1 MLSMTDVTVS
11 VPDGASRRVL
21 LDGASLQVAAG
32 EIVAMTGA
40 SGSGK
45 STLVAVAGLLR
56 TPESGVVT
64 VGGQDVAGLPAR
76 KLARI
81 RGEMV
86 GIVYQASNLLPALTA
101 REQVEMAA
109 HVIGRL
115 DSSARARAV
124 DLLERVGLGDRLG
137 ARPAELS
144 GGERQRVA
152 IARALMNEPKV
163 VLADE
168 PTASLDPDRAT
179 DVIEVLFEECRRVG
193 AATLVVTHDHAH
205 AERADRRLYLE
216 RAVIRTE
223 PDRRSA

>member
-11 VPDGASRRVL
+11 VPDGAARRVL
-21 LDGASLQVAAG
+21 LDGASLHVAAG
-32 EIVAMTGA
+32 EVVAMTGA

-56 TPESGVVT
+56 TPESGLVK
-64 VGGQDVAGLPAR
+64 VGGQDVAGLSAR
-76 KLARI
+76 KLARV

-109 HVIGRL
+109 HVVGRL
-115 DSSARARAV
+115 DASARARAV
-124 DLLERVGLGDRLG
+124 DLLERVGLGDRLS

-168 PTASLDPDRAT
+168 PTASLDPDRASE
-179 DVIEVLFEECRRVG
+179 VIEVLFEECRRVG

-205 AERADRRLYLE
+205 AERADRRMYLE
-216 RAVIRTE
+216 RASIRTA
-223 PDRRSA
+223 PDRLPA